1 MSFQF
6 REFLFDNGVIG
17 TTIGTLLG
25 FATKKVFDVFR
36 ENHMKPTLDI
46 LFSYLFNTLQI
57 PDTEL
62 LSVLI
67 EYIFILVLVY
77 LISRF
82 LIFPVMS
89 TQIIREEKHKENA
102 RKHTRELLHKVED
115 IVKIL

>member
-1 MSFQF
+1 
-6 REFLFDNGVIG
+6 VIG

-67 EYIFILVLVY
+67 EYIFILV
-77 LISRF
+77 RF